1 MRLGLN
7 IEQYEYMISPNPGA
21 GIKILLHE
29 GNEVPLVRELGAAIA
44 PGTRAFLGVQIIEVI
59 TISTTTFYSITRK

>member
-1 MRLGLN
+1 MRLGIN
-7 IEQYEYMISPNPGA
+7 IEQYEYMIGPNRGA

-44 PGTRAFLGVQIIEVI
+44 PGTRAFLGVQIIEVNI
-59 TISTTTFYSITRK
+59 ILTTAFYSITHK